1 MLLMLSHPYL
11 TEVLVSDRHHAL
23 LAAAPTRR
31 RNGSTAAAPDPA
43 PAARGAQMAG
53 FRAAL
58 GLALGRR
65 AVRSVLSG
73 ARPLPGRSA
82 GPSPAPCPAC

>member
-1 MLLMLSHPYL
+1 MLSHPYL

-31 RNGSTAAAPDPA
+31 RAGSTTTAIPDLT